1 MLMTTISGELVINNP
16 SEVLV
21 IQKFWGDFCSFS
33 SQRFIPL
40 NLIAK

>member
-1 MLMTTISGELVINNP
+1 MTTISGELVINNP
-16 SEVLV
+16 SEVLD